1 MRKLMPFIFLI
12 GLYAYAFETDQIT
25 SIHTPAFTIFS
36 YVVAILMCASFLV
49 DIKKAK
55 ISNSNAQ

>member
-25 SIHTPAFTIFS
+25 SIHTSAFTVFS
-36 YVVAILMCASFLV
+36 YVVAILMCASFIV
-49 DIKKAK
+49 DIKKTK
-55 ISNSNAQ
+55 TLKSNV